1 MLKKIVLPLIQK
13 LFFRNNQKIRG
24 SLNIKRNT
32 SKKKKLITKTNKL
45 NQRLE
50 LRSISSSLIIF
61 LGFIS
66 LSFTIFFL
74 IKQLNPLIK
83 NERLK
88 YLCTYQIGNKK
99 NEKYNK
105 EKIELAKIVGD
116 SNKFCKNFIFP
127 KDKSNSRFNFLPFAK
142 DIFFRVIF

>member
-1 MLKKIVLPLIQK
+1 MFYRNNKKIRDSK
-13 LFFRNNQKIRG
+13 NTYRNAR
-24 SLNIKRNT
+24 
-32 SKKKKLITKTNKL
+32 KKKNFITKKNKL

-74 IKQLNPLIK
+74 INQLNPLIK

-99 NEKYNK
+99 NEKYKK
-105 EKIELAKIVGD
+105 EKIKLEKMVGD
-116 SNKFCKNFIFP
+116 SNKFCRNFIFP
-127 KDKSNSRFNFLPFAK
+127 KDNSNSKFNFIPFAK
-142 DIFFRVIF
+142 DILFRVIF

>member
-1 MLKKIVLPLIQK
+1 MFYRNNKKIRDSK
-13 LFFRNNQKIRG
+13 NTYRNAR
-24 SLNIKRNT
+24 
-32 SKKKKLITKTNKL
+32 KKKNFITKKTKIK
-45 NQRLE
+45 QRLE

-74 IKQLNPLIK
+74 INQLNPLIK

-99 NEKYNK
+99 NEKYKK
-105 EKIELAKIVGD
+105 EKIKLEKMVGD
-116 SNKFCKNFIFP
+116 SNKFCRNFIFP
-127 KDKSNSRFNFLPFAK
+127 KDNSNSKFNFIPFAK
-142 DIFFRVIF
+142 DILFRVIF